1 VTTKNFELT
10 DKQKEAFGLLAQD
23 QRYTLLYGG
32 TRSAKTFTLLR
43 AIIMRAMKAPGS
55 RHLIARYRKNAVVST
70 VVNQTLPNVLRLC
83 FPGMKVTPRK
93 QEGIWT
99 LPNGSELWFDGLDEA
114 DRVEK
119 ILGTEFATILFN
131 EASQIPY
138 STYQTVRL
146 RAAQVVAEERT
157 GEPLSQRIY
166 IDENPPSK
174 IHWTY
179 SLFFKKVDPDTKRK
193 LQDAH
198 EYACLQMNPAD
209 NQKNLSKQF
218 MRDLETAS
226 ARYRKRFFEGDFS
239 DSDENALWNDEMI
252 DRYRLIDEQPPD
264 FQRIVVAVD
273 PSGSRDDEAAQND
286 AIGIAVVALGVN
298 GHAYLL
304 EDLTKK
310 CGPAT
315 WGKIVTSAFERHDAD
330 RVVAEEN
337 YGGAMVEYVIRTAR
351 PGTPYKPVNATRGK
365 VVRAEPISALYEQGK
380 VHHVGYFSE
389 LEEELCG
396 FTTTGYQGERSPNRA
411 DALIWAITELFPGMT
426 KPEKKER
433 KTITSHHY
441 NTGRD
446 SWMAA

>member
-1 VTTKNFELT
+1 MTTKNFELT
-10 DKQKEAFGLLAQD
+10 EKQKEAFGLLAQD

-146 RAAQVVAEERT
+146 RAAQVVAEERS

-209 NQKNLSKQF
+209 NQKNLSRQF

-226 ARYRKRFFEGDFS
+226 ARYRKRFFDGDFS

-273 PSGSRDDEAAQND
+273 PSGSRDEEEAQND
-286 AIGIAVVALGVN
+286 AIGIAVVALGTN

-351 PGTPYKPVNATRGK
+351 PGTPYKPVSATRGK

-426 KPEKKER
+426 KSEKKER